1 MSTRETSRFALG
13 MLRPLAIRDFA
24 LLWAG
29 MTVSLL
35 GDGIYFVTIAW
46 QVYEL
51 SNAPTALAVVGI
63 AWTLPLFLFLL
74 VGGVV
79 SDRFDRRRIMLL
91 SDLVRGSAI
100 GAIGVLAVTD
110 EL

>member
-1 MSTRETSRFALG
+1 MSSRETSRFALG
-13 MLRPLAIRDFA
+13 MLQPLAIRDFA
-24 LLWAG
+24 LLWTG

-79 SDRFDRRRIMLL
+79 SDRFDRRRIMIL
-91 SDLVRGSAI
+91 SLI
-100 GAIGVLAVTD
+100 HI
-110 EL
+110 